1 MPSAMLAAFCPET
14 PAPMIDDL
22 GVGHAADAAH
32 QHAAAALGL
41 HQRVGADL
49 RRQAAGD
56 LGHRVEQRQPAGG
69 QLHGLVGD
77 AR

>member
-1 MPSAMLAAFCPET
+1 MPSAMAAAFMPGD
-14 PAPMIDDL
+14 AGADDDDL
-22 GVGHAADAAH
+22 GGDDAGDAAH

-56 LGHRVEQRQPAGG
+56 LASSGRAAA
-69 QLHGLVGD
+69 
-77 AR
+77 ARRSGSCTVS